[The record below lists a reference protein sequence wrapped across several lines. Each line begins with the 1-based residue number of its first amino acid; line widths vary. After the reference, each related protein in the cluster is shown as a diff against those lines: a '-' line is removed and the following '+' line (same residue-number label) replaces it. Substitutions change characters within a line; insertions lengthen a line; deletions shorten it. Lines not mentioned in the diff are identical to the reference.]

1 MERLLFEP
9 CEPKSGATFQSARNE
24 IPFRRFLMGMPRFFR
39 TFCLCTLAFAALG
52 CMADAEPYATL
63 KVVPPLPADGDLK
76 VFAQGAEA
84 LDCATGAVLYAKNP
98 DALLYPASA
107 TKILT
112 ALIVIEAGH
121 LDQLVTTQIEDTKA
135 EPSKL
140 DVRPG
145 EQHTRMELL
154 YGLLLHSA
162 NDVALELARDNAG
175 SVEKF
180 ADKMNTVAA
189 RLGATNSHFMNP
201 NGLHDKHHFT
211 TAHDLALIARAA
223 MQQPVFR
230 RVVGTQEYWWNGSH
244 GGFKMLNHNRM
255 LGRFPGCTGIK
266 TGYTVPAQQVLVSSA
281 AWGGHEVISVVLHT
295 NKPGIW
301 DDSRLMLTYGLT
313 KLLSEPAK

>member
-1 MERLLFEP
+1 MACPFL
-9 CEPKSGATFQSARNE
+9 KS
-24 IPFRRFLMGMPRFFR
+24 
-39 TFCLCTLAFAALG
+39 AAL
-52 CMADAEPYATL
+52 ALFLFISAAHAEPYASL

-84 LDCATGAVLYAKNP
+84 LDVATGTVLFAKNP
-98 DALLYPASA
+98 DQILYPASA

-121 LDQLVTTQIEDTKA
+121 LDQLVTTAPEDTRA

-140 DVRPG
+140 DLKPG
-145 EQHTRMELL
+145 EQHTRLELL

-175 SVEKF
+175 SVADF

-189 RLGATNSHFMNP
+189 RLGATSSHFTNP
-201 NGLHDKHHFT
+201 NGLPDKHHFT

-230 RVVGTQEYWWNGSH
+230 RVVGTDRYWWKGEK
-244 GGFKMLNHNRM
+244 GVMELINHNRM
-255 LGRFPGCTGIK
+255 LTRFPGCTGIK
-266 TGYTVPAQQVLVSSA
+266 TGYTVAAQQVLVSSA

-301 DDSRLMLTYGLT
+301 DDSRLLLTYGLT
-313 KLLSEPAK
+313 RLLSAPAK

>member
-1 MERLLFEP
+1 MLV
-9 CEPKSGATFQSARNE
+9 A
-24 IPFRRFLMGMPRFFR
+24 
-39 TFCLCTLAFAALG
+39 LALSPICAQ
-52 CMADAEPYATL
+52 AEPYATL
-63 KVVPPLPADGDLK
+63 KEVPKLPAEGTELPI
-76 VFAQGAEA
+76 FAQGAEV
-84 LDCATGAVLYAKNP
+84 LDCTTGDVLYAKNP
-98 DALLYPASA
+98 DEMLYPASA

-121 LDQLVTTQIEDTKA
+121 LDQLVTTAPEDTKV

-140 DVRPG
+140 DLRPG
-145 EQHTRMELL
+145 EVHPRIELL

-175 SVEKF
+175 SVADF
-180 ADKMNTVAA
+180 ADKMNTVAE
-189 RLGATNSHFMNP
+189 RLGATHSHFVTP
-201 NGLHDKHHFT
+201 NGLHNKQHFT

-230 RVVGTQEYWWNGSH
+230 RVVGTERYWWKGEM
-244 GGFKMLNHNRM
+244 GVMELLNHNRM

-281 AWGGHEVISVVLHT
+281 MWGPHEVISVVLHT

-301 DDSRLMLTYGLT
+301 NDSKLLLTYGLT
-313 KLLSEPAK
+313 HLLSQSPASVSDLAPGLEIGDSQKVSSSPPAEKKP